1 MTESAK
7 IMLTINRCTFASM
20 YRKNNNVFS

>member
-7 IMLTINRCTFASM
+7 IMLRINRCTFASM
-20 YRKNNNVFS
+20 YRENNVVFS